1 MRGYVSVGEGAGG
14 WRRRVPSSE
23 RTMHSMVVTQ
33 SLQIAASG
41 RLVLLTRRTLSVLV
55 WPQNAHVGVWSGLPA
70 CSDVLVIVC
79 SAFPVR
85 TPVDRG
91 TVAAPWSGSRPN
103 GGRRAPGWTSPCG
116 ASATCLAPRGGYS
129 CTTPLAT
136 CRSSH

>member
-70 CSDVLVIVC
+70 CSDVLDIVC

-85 TPVDRG
+85 TPVDRC

-103 GGRRAPGWTSPCG
+103 GGTAPPPPPPPRPARPPSP
-116 ASATCLAPRGGYS
+116 APPAG
-129 CTTPLAT
+129 
-136 CRSSH
+136 